1 MSARSLVIEGI
12 GAIATMRGGRLGLL
26 RAEDRTGLAIVV
38 CDGHIDSVGPRAA
51 LAALPVDAEVID
63 VCGRAVVPGLV
74 DCHTHAV
81 FAGDRSDE
89 FARRSLGESY
99 GQIAAAGGGIRS
111 TMRAVRAAS
120 VDELADLAT
129 PRLLA
134 MRARGVCT
142 VEIKSGY
149 GLSVDDE
156 LKMLSA
162 AQEAGRRADV
172 DVHTTLLAA
181 HAVPPEATSASAWID
196 TTIAELLPAVCRAG
210 LATACDVFVEDGA
223 FSVDDA
229 RRLLRA
235 AVDCGLAAV
244 VHAEQLSWQGGARL
258 AAELSARS
266 AGHLEYITTDDA
278 AALADAG
285 VVAEILST
293 AQVFLR
299 GQRPIPA
306 RMLHDAGCTLA
317 IGTDYNPGTAMC
329 HDLLLAGGLAVT
341 QCGLSADEA
350 LVAMTAGSSRAL
362 GLRDRGVV
370 AVGARADLVVV
381 DAPSP
386 YALIARWGEPV
397 VHAVIRE
404 GRLLHETCA
413 VVATT
418 EAVAGERRPRRPVS
432 S

>member
-1 MSARSLVIEGI
+1 MNSRPLVLEGI
-12 GAIATMRGGRLGLL
+12 GVVATMVGDRLALERVDDRRGM
-26 RAEDRTGLAIVV
+26 AIVV
-38 CDGHIDSVGPRAA
+38 RDGRIDSVGPRAS
-51 LAALPVDAEVID
+51 LAAVPPEAEVLD
-63 VCGRAVVPGLV
+63 VEGRAVVPGLV

-99 GQIAAAGGGIRS
+99 GQISAAGGGIRA

-120 VDELADLAT
+120 VDALADMAT

-149 GLSVDDE
+149 GLTIEDE
-156 LKMLSA
+156 LKMLRA
-162 AQEAGRRADV
+162 AKEAGRRADV

-196 TTIAELLPAVCRAG
+196 TIIAELVPAVCRDG
-210 LATACDVFVEDGA
+210 LASACDVFVEAGA

-235 AVDCGLAAV
+235 AQEAGLAAV
-244 VHAEQLSWQGGARL
+244 VHAEQLSWQGGAKL

-266 AGHLEYITTDDA
+266 AGHLEHITADDA
-278 AALADAG
+278 RALAEAG
-285 VVAEILST
+285 VVAEVLST

-299 GQRPIPA
+299 GQRPIPTDLLRA
-306 RMLHDAGCTLA
+306 AGCTLA
-317 IGTDYNPGTAMC
+317 VGTDYNPGTAMC

-341 QCGLSADEA
+341 QSGLSADEA
-350 LVAMTAGSSRAL
+350 LWGMTAGSARAL
-362 GLRDRGVV
+362 GLNDRGVV

-386 YALIARWGEPV
+386 YALIARWGEPMV
-397 VHAVIRE
+397 RAVIRE
-404 GRLLHETCA
+404 GRRL
-413 VVATT
+413 
-418 EAVAGERRPRRPVS
+418 S
-432 S
+432 

>member
-1 MSARSLVIEGI
+1 MSPRPLVIEGI
-12 GAIATMRGGRLGLL
+12 GVIATMRGGRLSLE
-26 RAEDRTGLAIVV
+26 RANDRSGMAIVV
-38 CDGHIDSVGPRAA
+38 RDGRIESVGPRAA
-51 LAALPVDAEVID
+51 LSALPPDATVFD
-63 VCGRAVVPGLV
+63 VEGRAVVPALV
-74 DCHTHAV
+74 DCHTHTV
-81 FAGDRSDE
+81 FAGDRTDE
-89 FARRSLGESY
+89 FARRSLGETY
-99 GQIAAAGGGIRS
+99 GQIAAAGGGIRA

-120 VDELADLAT
+120 VDALAELAT
-129 PRLLA
+129 HRLLA

-156 LKMLSA
+156 LKMLHA

-181 HAVPPEATSASAWID
+181 HAVPPEAASASAWID
-196 TTIAELLPAVCRAG
+196 TTITELLPAVRRAG
-210 LATACDVFVEDGA
+210 VATACDVFVEQGA

-235 AVDCGLAAV
+235 ALDQGLAAV
-244 VHAEQLSWQGGARL
+244 VHAEQLSWQGGAKL

-266 AGHLEYITTDDA
+266 AGHLEYITADDA
-278 AALADAG
+278 QALADAG
-285 VVAEILST
+285 VVAEVLST

-306 RMLHDAGCTLA
+306 RLLHDAGCTLA

-350 LVAMTAGSSRAL
+350 LVAMTSGSARAL
-362 GLRDRGVV
+362 GLDDRGVI

-381 DAPSP
+381 DAPTP
-386 YALIARWGEPV
+386 YALIGRWGDPV
-397 VHAVIRE
+397 VHAVLRE
-404 GRLLHETCA
+404 GRVLHHQRA
-413 VVATT
+413 VEATSRT
-418 EAVAGERRPRRPVS
+418 
-432 S
+432 